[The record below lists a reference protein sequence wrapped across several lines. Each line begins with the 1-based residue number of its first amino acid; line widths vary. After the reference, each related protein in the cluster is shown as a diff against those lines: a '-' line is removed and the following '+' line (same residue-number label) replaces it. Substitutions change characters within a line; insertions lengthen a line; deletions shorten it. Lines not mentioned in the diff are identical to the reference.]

1 MEKKGEMME
10 TGMEKKERVE
20 TGVEKRI
27 EKREG

>member
-10 TGMEKKERVE
+10 TGMEEKERVE